1 MRQHL
6 LSAPVILWMRVLLLA
21 AGLWCA
27 IALAQDYPPD
37 PPESP
42 DAPEGSESPGALL
55 PPATRPRVEAVPLR
69 PVTVPPAESA
79 ADAVID
85 DRSFLILGERLLPG
99 TTRRLEWISEQGYFD
114 EVKAPV
120 LVTHG
125 AQPGPV
131 LCLIGGIHGDELNGI
146 EVVRR
151 MIRAIKPEE
160 LKGTLVGVPIVNM
173 AGFAR
178 GSRYLPDRRDLNRFF
193 PGSPRGSAASR
204 IAYSFF
210 NEIARRCDSIVD
222 FHTGSFERSNLP
234 QVRGDMRIPAV
245 LRFTRGFGDT
255 TVLHTPGAPGM
266 LRRAATD
273 IGIPAV
279 TFELGAPIRLQPMEI
294 EHGVKAMETL
304 LNQLGMVERFRVR
317 RQPQPVYYDSR
328 WVRAGAGGF
337 LFADVALG
345 DQVSAGQ
352 RLGRIVDPITHEEH
366 LLTSPFAGRVL
377 GMALNQVVM
386 PGFAAFHIGG
396 RTTEAEA
403 LREAIRRQPEN
414 LNNLELEE
422 VDAAGEGMSAN
433 GGRVRGDSSE

>member
-1 MRQHL
+1 MRG
-6 LSAPVILWMRVLLLA
+6 SAVRLRPGAVGAVLLA
-21 AGLWCA
+21 ASLLA
-27 IALAQDYPPD
+27 APLHAQDFPPD
-37 PPESP
+37 PPVL
-42 DAPEGSESPGALL
+42 APAEVQPGALP
-55 PPATRPRVEAVPLR
+55 PPAARPRIEAVPLTR
-69 PVTVPPAESA
+69 EAPPAAEPA
-79 ADAVID
+79 PVD
-85 DRSFLILGERLLPG
+85 DQSFLILGERLLPG
-99 TTRRLEWISEQGYFD
+99 TTRRLDWISEQGYFD
-114 EVKAPV
+114 EVGTPV

-125 AQPGPV
+125 VAPGPV

-151 MIRAIKPEE
+151 MMRGIKPDE
-160 LKGTLVGVPIVNM
+160 LKGTLIGVPIVNM

-193 PGSPRGSAASR
+193 PGTPRGSAASR

-255 TVLHTPGAPGM
+255 TVLHTPGAVGM

-273 IGIPAV
+273 VGIPAV
-279 TFELGAPIRLQPMEI
+279 TFELGAPIRLQPKEI

-337 LFADVALG
+337 LFADVQLG
-345 DQVSAGQ
+345 DQVAAGQ
-352 RLGRIVDPITHEEH
+352 RLGRIVDPITHEEY
-366 LLTSPFAGRVL
+366 LLQSPFAGRVL

-396 RTTEAEA
+396 RTTEANA
-403 LREAIRRQPEN
+403 VREAILRQPEN
-414 LNNLELEE
+414 LNNLELED
-422 VDAAGEGMSAN
+422 VDAAGEGAAANRGGSA
-433 GGRVRGDSSE
+433 GDTTE

>member
-1 MRQHL
+1 M
-6 LSAPVILWMRVLLLA
+6 M
-21 AGLWCA
+21 
-27 IALAQDYPPD
+27 
-37 PPESP
+37 
-42 DAPEGSESPGALL
+42 
-55 PPATRPRVEAVPLR
+55 
-69 PVTVPPAESA
+69 
-79 ADAVID
+79 
-85 DRSFLILGERLLPG
+85 
-99 TTRRLEWISEQGYFD
+99 
-114 EVKAPV
+114 
-120 LVTHG
+120 
-125 AQPGPV
+125 
-131 LCLIGGIHGDELNGI
+131 
-146 EVVRR
+146 
-151 MIRAIKPEE
+151 RAIKPDE
-160 LKGTLVGVPIVNM
+160 LKGTLIGVPIVNM

-193 PGSPRGSAASR
+193 PGTQRGSAASR

-234 QVRGDMRIPAV
+234 QVRGDLRIPAV

-273 IGIPAV
+273 VGIPAV
-279 TFELGAPIRLQPMEI
+279 TFELGAPIRLQPKEI

-317 RQPQPVYYDSR
+317 RQPQPIYYDSR

-352 RLGRIVDPITHEEH
+352 RLGRIVDPITHEEY
-366 LLTSPFAGRVL
+366 LLQSPFAGRVL

-396 RTTEAEA
+396 RTTEAKA
-403 LREAIRRQPEN
+403 VREAILRQPES
-414 LNNLELEE
+414 LNNLELED
-422 VDAAGEGMSAN
+422 VDEAGEGAAAS
-433 GGRVRGDSSE
+433 RGAGVGDTTE

>member
-1 MRQHL
+1 MRGSAVRVAWRAMWL
-6 LSAPVILWMRVLLLA
+6 LVVLALPVA
-21 AGLWCA
+21 
-27 IALAQDYPPD
+27 AQDFPPD
-37 PPESP
+37 PPEL
-42 DAPEGSESPGALL
+42 PETAVQPGAL
-55 PPATRPRVEAVPLR
+55 PPLAERPRIESVPLSR
-69 PVTVPPAESA
+69 EAPPPAEPA
-79 ADAVID
+79 PVD
-85 DRSFLILGERLLPG
+85 DRSFLILRERLLPG
-99 TTRRLEWISEQGYFD
+99 TTRRLDWSSEQGYFD
-114 EVKAPV
+114 EVATPV

-125 AQPGPV
+125 IEPGPV

-151 MIRAIKPEE
+151 VMRAIKPDE

-193 PGSPRGSAASR
+193 PGTQRGSAASR

-245 LRFTRGFGDT
+245 LRFTRGFGET
-255 TVLHTPGAPGM
+255 TVLHTPGAVGM

-273 IGIPAV
+273 VGIPAV
-279 TFELGAPIRLQPMEI
+279 TFELGAPIRLQPQEI

-317 RQPQPVYYDSR
+317 REPQPVYYDSR

-337 LFADVALG
+337 LFADVQLG
-345 DQVSAGQ
+345 DQVAAGQ
-352 RLGRIVDPITHEEH
+352 RLGKIVDPITHEEH
-366 LLTSPFAGRVL
+366 VLQSPFAGRVL

-386 PGFAAFHIGG
+386 PGFATFHIGG
-396 RTTEAEA
+396 RTTEAKA
-403 LREAIRRQPEN
+403 VREAILRQPEN
-414 LNNLELEE
+414 LNNLELED
-422 VDAAGEGMSAN
+422 VDAAGEGAAAS
-433 GGRVRGDSSE
+433 GSVTTGDTTE